1 MARARYASTVV
12 LLRPDENGSFEVLL
26 TRRPPQM
33 RFLGGFYVFPG
44 GSVHKDDYSAKVLDQ
59 CRGLSETDAQRILG
73 NRHNPELA
81 IGHWIAGIRELFEE
95 VGVLL
100 CESRSGAPIDL
111 RDETTKKR
119 FETKRQAMV
128 REKLGFGEFLE
139 SEKLCCDLS
148 RMIYFFHRV
157 TPEFYPM
164 RFDTR
169 FYLAKLPAQQT
180 PLPRSEEVTR
190 SVWMKPAEALAQAYE
205 PDFTI
210 LPPTT
215 TVLEDLA
222 GIYTWSEL
230 CATYR
235 LR

>member
-12 LLRPDENGSFEVLL
+12 LLRPDEKGSFEILL

-59 CRGLSETDAQRILG
+59 CRGLSQNDAQRILG
-73 NRHNPELA
+73 NKHNPELA
-81 IGHWIAGIRELFEE
+81 LGHWIAGIRELFEE

-100 CESRSGAPIDL
+100 CESRSGAPFDS

-119 FETKRQAMV
+119 FENKRQAIV
-128 REKLGFGEFLE
+128 REKLGFAEFLE

-157 TPEFYPM
+157 TPEFYPI

-180 PLPRSEEVTR
+180 PLPQSEEVTR
-190 SVWMKPAEALAQAYE
+190 SVWMRPAEALAQAYK
-205 PDFTI
+205 PDFPI

-222 GIYTWSEL
+222 EIGTWSEL
-230 CATYR
+230 CARYR
-235 LR
+235 LD

>member
-12 LLRPDENGSFEVLL
+12 LLRPDEKGSFEILL

-59 CRGLSETDAQRILG
+59 CRGLSQNDAQRILG
-73 NRHNPELA
+73 NKHNPELA
-81 IGHWIAGIRELFEE
+81 LGHWIAGIRELFEE

-100 CESRSGAPIDL
+100 CESRSGAPIDS

-119 FETKRQAMV
+119 FENKRQAIV
-128 REKLGFGEFLE
+128 REKLGFAEFLE

-157 TPEFYPM
+157 TPEFYPI

-180 PLPRSEEVTR
+180 PLPQSEEVTR
-190 SVWMKPAEALAQAYE
+190 SVWMRPAEALAQGYKS
-205 PDFTI
+205 DFPI

-222 GIYTWSEL
+222 KIGTWCEL
-230 CATYR
+230 CARYR
-235 LR
+235 LG